1 MEIKLIKIQVDGTS
15 YEVRPG
21 RNLLHTCL
29 SLGFDIP
36 YFCFHPA
43 LGSVGACR
51 QCAVRKFQN
60 ADDKTGRIVMSC
72 MEPVTEGL
80 IISTND
86 PEVKAFRAAIIE
98 SLMTN
103 HPHDCPI
110 CDEGGECHL
119 QDMTVMTGHT
129 YRRFNFKKRTHK
141 NQFLGPFISHEMNRC
156 IQCYRCVRFYK
167 DYAGGTDLEVSGSAD
182 RVYFG
187 RHKEGVLASEFSGN
201 LAEVCPTGV
210 FTDKTLRDHYT
221 RKWDLT
227 NSPSVC
233 VHCSVGCNTLA
244 GERYGSI
251 RRILSRYNGAV
262 NGYFLC
268 DRGRFGYEFLN
279 SAGRIKNVLLKTSE
293 KESFEEAKDDG
304 YLSAVRIALKGKK
317 VAGIGS
323 PRASLESNFALETL
337 VGKENFYKGFSDREF
352 ELVETAIQ
360 ILKNGQVHSPSLKEI
375 EKADA
380 VLILGEDLTNSAP
393 MIALAVRQ
401 ATRNKSIALALESG
415 IPAWNDAPLR
425 ELAQETKSPVFIATP
440 YSTKLDDLAQGL
452 YRSAPAEISR
462 LGFAV
467 ASQIDKSA
475 PEPEDMNDY
484 TKQLATNIATSLIN
498 AENPVIITG
507 LQNNTASLLHAAA
520 NIALALSFTGKK
532 PSLSVVFTESNTMG
546 LGLMDGKPLK
556 DLLNSVESGY
566 VETLFILENNLYLR
580 GVKERI
586 DGLLSKC
593 SVIVL
598 DSLMNETAM
607 KADILLPAGT
617 FAESTGTFVNNEGRA
632 QRYYRV
638 LPDMGDIKDSW
649 KYISEMIGSA
659 DKNKKNTWEH
669 FDNIVDSFTESYP
682 LFIKVKEEI
691 PDSGF
696 RYYNEKIAR
705 QTSRFS
711 GRTAIDANVEV
722 SEPKPPDD
730 DDSPLA
736 FSMEGYKGV
745 PPSSH
750 IIPYYWSPGWNSVQA
765 MNKYMDE
772 PAGSLKDGNPGV
784 LLFNGATGSQRGFFK
799 EIPDPF
805 RPEPGKFLVVPVSLI
820 FGSDELSSESKSVSE
835 LIPEPFL
842 IINKEEIN
850 RLRIAEGDIVKL
862 TVNKININVKVKA
875 DKTIP
880 PGIAGLSIIKPRM
893 PFIDLPEWGKIEILR
908 DELQIS

>member
-1 MEIKLIKIQVDGTS
+1 METKLIKIEIDGTK

-43 LGSVGACR
+43 FGSVGACR
-51 QCAVRKFQN
+51 QCAVKKFTN
-60 ADDKTGRIVMSC
+60 TGDKKGKIVMSC

-80 IISTND
+80 IISTDD
-86 PEVKAFRAAIIE
+86 PEVKEFRAAIIE

-119 QDMTVMTGHT
+119 QDMTVMTGHA
-129 YRRFNFKKRTHK
+129 YRRFNFKKRTYK
-141 NQFLGPFISHEMNRC
+141 NQYLGPFISHEMNRC

-167 DYAGGTDLEVSGSAD
+167 DYAGGTDLVASGSAN

-187 RHKEGVLASEFSGN
+187 RHAEGALASEFSGN

-210 FTDKTLRDHYT
+210 FTDKTLKDHYT

-233 VHCSVGCNTLA
+233 VHCSVGCNTIVS
-244 GERYGSI
+244 ERYGSV
-251 RRILSRYNGAV
+251 RRIMSRYNGAV

-279 SAGRIKNVLLKTSE
+279 IAGRTKNVLLKASG
-293 KESFEEAKDDG
+293 KESPEETNSEG
-304 YLSAVRIALKGKK
+304 YISAARLALKGKK

-337 VGKENFYKGFSDREF
+337 AGKENFYKGFSDREF
-352 ELVETAIQ
+352 ELVATAVQ
-360 ILKNGQVHSPSLKEI
+360 ILKNGPAHSPSLKEI
-375 EKADA
+375 EKSDA
-380 VLILGEDLTNSAP
+380 VFILGEDITNSAP
-393 MIALAVRQ
+393 MVALAIRQ
-401 ATRNKSIALALESG
+401 AVRNKSISLASELG
-415 IPAWNDAPLR
+415 IPYWNDAPLR
-425 ELAQETKSPVFIATP
+425 DLAQETKSPVFIATS
-440 YSTKLDDLAQGL
+440 YSTKLDNLAQEFF
-452 YRSAPAEISR
+452 RSAPAEITR

-467 ASQIDKSA
+467 AYVIDKSA
-475 PEPEDMNDY
+475 PQPKELNDSSM
-484 TKQLATNIATSLIN
+484 KLADNIANALIG
-498 AENPVIITG
+498 AENPLIITG
-507 LQNNTASLLHAAA
+507 LQNYDESLLHAAA
-520 NIALALSFTGKK
+520 NIAFALSRAGKK
-532 PSLSVVFTESNTMG
+532 PSLSIVFPESNTMG
-546 LGLMDGKPLK
+546 LGMMEGKPLK
-556 DLLNSVESGY
+556 DLFNAVEAGNI
-566 VETLFILENNLYLR
+566 ETLIILENNLYLR
-580 GVKERI
+580 GVKEKV
-586 DGLLSKC
+586 DDLLSICK

-598 DSLMNETAM
+598 ESLMNETAM

-617 FAESTGTFVNNEGRA
+617 FAESTGTIVNNEGRA

-638 LPDMGDIKDSW
+638 LPAGGDVKDSW
-649 KYISEMIGSA
+649 RYISEMIGIA
-659 DKNKKNTWEH
+659 GKDKNNKWDH
-669 FDNIVDSFTESYP
+669 FDDIVNSFTESYP
-682 LFIKVKEEI
+682 AFIKVKDEI

-696 RYYNEKIAR
+696 RHCNEKIAR
-705 QTSRFS
+705 QTLRFS
-711 GRTAIDANVEV
+711 GRTAMDANISV

-730 DDSPLA
+730 NDSPLA

-745 PPSSH
+745 TPSSDLV
-750 IIPYYWSPGWNSVQA
+750 PYYWSPGWNSVQA

-772 PAGSLKDGNPGV
+772 PAGLLKDGSQGA
-784 LLFNGATGSQRGFFK
+784 LLLNGAKAPQSAFFK
-799 EIPDPF
+799 DIPDLF

-820 FGSDELSSESKSVSE
+820 FGSDELSSESRSVSE

-842 IINKEEIN
+842 IINEKEKN
-850 RLRIAEGDIVKL
+850 RLSITEGESVNL
-862 TVNKININVKVKA
+862 TVNKTSIKVKVKT

-880 PGIAGLSIIKPRM
+880 DGIAGLSMIKSRM
-893 PFIDLPEWGKIEILR
+893 PFIDLPGRGKIETDYSELR
-908 DELQIS
+908 R